1 MAFSSTTRA
10 TAWLL
15 FASLVCAGLGMRPA
29 AAETAEQFYKGKQ
42 LTMLIASG
50 VGGGYDTYA
59 RAFARHLGRHI
70 PGNPVIVPKNVP
82 GAAGLIAT
90 STLYNSTTPDG
101 LTIAALTNGIA
112 MDPLF
117 SANSGRFDA
126 LKMNWLGSI
135 GKLENICIT
144 WYTSPIKTIAQA
156 QKQPVVVSA
165 AGATSNTGMMP
176 RIANEFL
183 GTKFKVV
190 GGYTE
195 GSGVTLS
202 LENGEVGGVC
212 GISYSTLRAM
222 KPDWFRDHKINII
235 LQIGLKK
242 LSDLPNVPNAID
254 LVSNPDDRKVLELI
268 LVRQEMGRPF
278 AAPPGIPADRLAS
291 LRAAF
296 DATVTDPQFLADAKK
311 LELEVDPLTG
321 TEIETLLKTAYTA
334 PKPIVARAAKLVG
347 SLN

>member
-1 MAFSSTTRA
+1 MAFSSFARA
-10 TAWLL
+10 GAKLIFAALL
-15 FASLVCAGLGMRPA
+15 AALGAASA
-29 AAETAEQFYKGKQ
+29 AAQTPEKFYKGKQ
-42 LTMLIASG
+42 VTILIASG

-59 RAFARHLGRHI
+59 RALARHMGSHI

-82 GAAGLIAT
+82 GAAGLIAA
-90 STLYNSTTPDG
+90 STLYNSTAPDG
-101 LTIAALTNGIA
+101 LTFAALTNGIA

-117 SANSGRFDA
+117 SANPGRFDA
-126 LKMNWLGSI
+126 LKMIWLGSI
-135 GKLENICIT
+135 GKLENICVT
-144 WYTSPIKTIAQA
+144 WYTSPIKTIQQA
-156 QKQPVVVSA
+156 QKSQVVVSA

-176 RIANEFL
+176 RVANEFL

-212 GISYSTLRAM
+212 GISYSTLKAM
-222 KPDWFRDHKINII
+222 RPNWFRDKKINII

-242 LSDLPNVPNAID
+242 LPDLPEVPNAID
-254 LVSNPDDRKVLELI
+254 LVSNPDDRQVLQLI
-268 LVRQEMGRPF
+268 LVRQEMGRPL
-278 AAPPGIPADRLAS
+278 ALPPGVPADRVAA

-296 DATVTDPQFLADAKK
+296 DATMKDPAFLADAKK
-311 LELEVDPLTG
+311 IELEVDPLTG
-321 TEIETLLKTAYTA
+321 AEIEALLKSAYAA

-347 SLN
+347 PLN

>member
-1 MAFSSTTRA
+1 MAFSPPARA
-10 TAWLL
+10 TAKLL
-15 FASLVCAGLGMRPA
+15 LGSVFLLGLSWRPA
-29 AAETAEQFYKGKQ
+29 AAETPEQFYKGKQ
-42 LTMLIASG
+42 VTLLIASG

-59 RAFARHLGRHI
+59 RALARSLGRHI

-82 GAAGLIAT
+82 GAAGLIAA
-90 STLYNSTTPDG
+90 STLYNSTAPDG

-117 SANSGRFDA
+117 SANPGRFDA

-144 WYTSPIKTIAQA
+144 WYTSPIKTIQQA
-156 QKQPVVVSA
+156 QKQQVAVSA
-165 AGATSNTGMMP
+165 AGATSNTGLMP

-183 GTKFKVV
+183 GTKFKIV

-212 GISYSTLRAM
+212 GISYSTLKTM
-222 KPDWFRDHKINII
+222 KPDWFRDHRINII

-242 LSDLPNVPNAID
+242 LPDLPDVPNAID
-254 LVSNPDDRKVLELI
+254 LVAKPDDKQVLELI

-278 AAPPGIPADRLAS
+278 AAPPGVPADRVAT

-296 DATVTDPQFLADAKK
+296 DATLKDPQFLSDAKK

-321 TEIETLLKTAYTA
+321 VQIETLLKTAYAA
-334 PKPIVARAAKLVG
+334 PKPIVTRAAKLVG
-347 SLN
+347 PLN